1 MEFPQWNDTMIQP
14 FVHEDMAR
22 RDWGY
27 DKFMRD
33 FDPTQT
39 GGFATSTFENKKV
52 GGRKSHRDTKC
63 VTNIGVSN
71 WNGSWIHLG
80 TLFDLWSAFFR
91 WPWKIRG
98 CPYLHVY
105 LG

>member
-1 MEFPQWNDTMIQP
+1 MDESVKIDKIAWNDTMIQP

-22 RDWGY
+22 RAWGY

-52 GGRKSHRDTKC
+52 GYK
-63 VTNIGVSN
+63 
-71 WNGSWIHLG
+71 
-80 TLFDLWSAFFR
+80 
-91 WPWKIRG
+91 
-98 CPYLHVY
+98 
-105 LG
+105 